1 MNNNNHTYTNNI
13 TQGDPLTPQGRYCLR
28 ELGVPRSWL
37 KQTVSLPTRRFRC
50 RAQVLSL
57 APPATTSEDLLGLD
71 KPTFVDDVHN
81 EVYQEV
87 ARLGQGSFGSV
98 MKVIR
103 KRDGGRFALKML
115 EEEEKETM
123 ASNEAELMRTLTR
136 VKEVVQLVTE
146 FQHEG
151 TPCLVLE
158 LCPLGDFEN
167 LLRIRGKMTVLKG
180 RFYGRQLVAAVA
192 AIHKAGIL
200 HRDLKPQNIMVS
212 RGFQLKIGD
221 FGLSATA
228 KMAKDQRGVWGT
240 AGYVAPEILVGK
252 EHTTAMDIWPL
263 GIIMHRMMAKK
274 HAGQDTR
281 NESRSEYFMRVKDSN
296 ARKFVKAMLVIDPKY
311 RATARSLVQDEFL
324 TRGYCPRYLD
334 MTAFFQGPPSRAAVV
349 KKSVSRAV
357 EHVVKAM
364 LSVSDAMINFVE
376 PPAAEE
382 GALGLMIGAY
392 PQAVPNPQP
401 KRARPASSSS
411 NNQDTHRHKKTNGKK
426 AKGKQ
431 AHTQA
436 ARRR

>member
-1 MNNNNHTYTNNI
+1 
-13 TQGDPLTPQGRYCLR
+13 
-28 ELGVPRSWL
+28 
-37 KQTVSLPTRRFRC
+37 
-50 RAQVLSL
+50 
-57 APPATTSEDLLGLD
+57 LLGLD

-136 VKEVVQLVTE
+136 VKKIVQLVTE

-167 LLRIRGKMTVLKG
+167 LLRIRGKMTVLEG
-180 RFYGRQLVAAVA
+180 RFYGRQLVAAIA
-192 AIHKAGIL
+192 AIHKVGIL

-212 RGFQLKIGD
+212 RGFLLKIGD

-240 AGYVAPEILVGK
+240 AGYVAPEILAGK
-252 EHTTAMDIWPL
+252 EHTTAMDTWSL

-281 NESRSEYFMRVKDSN
+281 NESRSEYLMRVKDSN
-296 ARKFVKAMLVIDPKY
+296 ARKFVKAMLAIDPTY
-311 RATARSLVQDEFL
+311 RATARS
-324 TRGYCPRYLD
+324 
-334 MTAFFQGPPSRAAVV
+334 PPSRAAVV
-349 KKSVSRAV
+349 KKSVSHAV

-376 PPAAEE
+376 PPAAVE
-382 GALGLMIGAY
+382 GAPGLMIGAY

-401 KRARPASSSS
+401 KRARPASSS
-411 NNQDTHRHKKTNGKK
+411 NNQDNHRHKKKTNGKN
-426 AKGKQ
+426 AKGMQ